1 MVLESRDLTAV
12 ALSCSALD
20 LEQLCWSQWS
30 YSRIVP
36 VAEIKSAARWIRICV
51 FQEEESVKG
60 SKEETKEECE
70 HSASHSLKCCVF
82 YKGVT

>member
-1 MVLESRDLTAV
+1 MLQQHPDVVLESRDLTAV

-20 LEQLCWSQWS
+20 LEQLCWSQRS

-51 FQEEESVKG
+51 SKKRNL
-60 SKEETKEECE
+60 SKEAKKKQRNVSTLP
-70 HSASHSLKCCVF
+70 HTL
-82 YKGVT
+82 